1 MIMREYKIIGILS
14 ALEVESDIILKE
26 MTDKEVSTFAGMTF
40 TKGFIHGKE
49 AVLATCGVSKV
60 NAALF
65 TQIMIDRFRPD
76 GILFTG
82 VAGSMDP
89 SIKQMDLVVADK
101 LTFHDVSPHQME
113 FCFPNRVWF
122 HTDVELTN
130 IIRKNAEG
138 SVLGAIITG
147 DQFIT
152 SKTRWKELKKQFPEA
167 LAVEMEG
174 CAVAHACFVNNVPFA
189 IIRCIS
195 DLADN
200 GAEDSYDTFEK
211 KAAEKSASIIIKT
224 IEDLL

>member
-1 MIMREYKIIGILS
+1 MKEYKTVGILS
-14 ALEVESDIILKE
+14 ALEVESDIILRR
-26 MTDKEVSTFAGMTF
+26 MTDIEESVFAGMTF
-40 TKGFIHGKE
+40 TKGLLMGKE
-49 AVLATCGVSKV
+49 TVLATCGVSKV

-76 GILFTG
+76 CILFTG

-89 SIKQMDLVVADK
+89 SVKKMDLVVAEK
-101 LTFHDVSPHQME
+101 LTFHDVSPHQLE
-113 FCFPNRVWF
+113 FCFPNQIWF
-122 HTDVELTN
+122 RTDEELTKLISN
-130 IIRKNAEG
+130 NAVD
-138 SVLGAIITG
+138 SKTGAIITG

-152 SKTRWKELKKQFPEA
+152 SRTYKRQLKKKFPEA

-174 CAVAHACFVNNVPFA
+174 CAVAHACFVNDVPFA

-200 GAEDSYDTFEK
+200 GAEDSYDAFEQ

-224 IEDLL
+224 IEDLG

>member
-1 MIMREYKIIGILS
+1 MKEYKTVGILS
-14 ALEVESDIILKE
+14 ALEVESDIILRR
-26 MTDKEVSTFAGMTF
+26 MTDKEVSVFAGMTF
-40 TKGFIHGKE
+40 TKGLLMGKE
-49 AVLATCGVSKV
+49 TVLATCGVSKV

-76 GILFTG
+76 CILFTG

-89 SIKQMDLVVADK
+89 SIKQMDLVVAEK
-101 LTFHDVSPHQME
+101 LTFHDVSPHQLE
-113 FCFPNRVWF
+113 FCFPNQIWF
-122 HTDVELTN
+122 RTDEELTEL
-130 IIRKNAEG
+130 ISKNAED
-138 SVLGAIITG
+138 SKTGAIITG

-152 SKTRWKELKKQFPEA
+152 SRTYKRQLKKKFPEA

-174 CAVAHACFVNNVPFA
+174 CAVAHACFVNDVPFA

-200 GAEDSYDTFEK
+200 GAEDSYDAFEQ

-224 IEDLL
+224 IEDLG

>member
-1 MIMREYKIIGILS
+1 MKEYKTVGILS
-14 ALEVESDIILKE
+14 ALEVESDIILRR
-26 MTDKEVSTFAGMTF
+26 MTDKEVSVFAGMTF
-40 TKGFIHGKE
+40 TKGLLMGKE
-49 AVLATCGVSKV
+49 TVLATCGVSKV

-76 GILFTG
+76 CILFTG

-89 SIKQMDLVVADK
+89 SIKQMDLVVAEK
-101 LTFHDVSPHQME
+101 LTFHDVSPHQLE
-113 FCFPNRVWF
+113 FCFPNQIWF
-122 HTDVELTN
+122 RTDEELTEL
-130 IIRKNAEG
+130 ISKNAED
-138 SVLGAIITG
+138 SKTEAIITG

-152 SKTRWKELKKQFPEA
+152 SRTYKRQLKKKFPEA

-174 CAVAHACFVNNVPFA
+174 CAVAHACFVNDVPFA

-200 GAEDSYDTFEK
+200 GAEDSYDAFEQ

-224 IEDLL
+224 IEDLG

>member
-1 MIMREYKIIGILS
+1 MREYKVIGILS
-14 ALEVESDIILKE
+14 ALEVESNIILKK
-26 MTDKEVSTFAGMTF
+26 MTDKKVSVIAGMTF
-40 TKGFIHGKE
+40 TKGLIHGKE

-65 TQIMIDRFRPD
+65 TQIMIDHFKPD

-82 VAGSMDP
+82 VAGSMDR

-101 LTFHDVSPHQME
+101 LTFHDVNPHQLE
-113 FCFPNRVWF
+113 FCFPNQIWFYTDEELSNLIRV
-122 HTDVELTN
+122 
-130 IIRKNAEG
+130 NAKG
-138 SVLGAIITG
+138 SMIGPIITG

-152 SKTRWKELKKQFPEA
+152 SKERWKELKERFPEA

-174 CAVAHACFVNNVPFA
+174 CAVAHACYVNEVPFA

-200 GAEDSYDTFEK
+200 GAEDSYDAFEK
-211 KAAEKSASIIIKT
+211 KAAEKSAKIILKT
-224 IEDLL
+224 IEDLR